1 MTAQMDWNVVDDAE
15 LVGAAVA
22 GDRAAFAGIYDRYAD
37 RLYDFCVGMVGNH
50 DAADC
55 VQEAFCMAA
64 VDLPKLRDANKLR
77 PWLYAIA
84 RHQALRILRARHRET
99 TFDGLPDEASTE
111 AGPDT
116 LAARNELA
124 ALVVLAE
131 GGLSDRDREVLNL
144 TYRHGLTGA
153 ELAQALG
160 VSDDSAKKLVQR
172 FRNTLERSLGAL
184 LVARQAGSGMNRCP
198 ELATI
203 VAGWD
208 GQFTILLRK
217 RISRHI
223 QSCAN
228 CDEDRGRL
236 VNPAALLGAS
246 PVLIPAPAWLREQT
260 LSQIQHAPVAST
272 SAAGRVAHALAH
284 GSAHLPVA
292 SAKFALW
299 AAAVVAVPALTL
311 GATAGWTAL
320 HTVAAPAVQI
330 APSVSTTASWQQ
342 SIESSSTSNVPTP
355 QSVTSVP
362 PPVAAAQPNGPG
374 PDGQGTQPSLQA
386 PSQTP
391 TATAAPHVLT
401 PPPTSETSP
410 SPGPVNP
417 RRVGLQEPPVKLCP
431 GGGTVAG
438 DQSCP
443 TPKPAAPSQCSH
455 VAVQGSPICPQT
467 AAPAK
472 TTPGRVAPILTVPG
486 H

>member
-84 RHQALRILRARHRET
+84 RHQALRVLRARHRET
-99 TFDGLPDEASTE
+99 TFDGIPDQPSTE
-111 AGPDT
+111 AGPET

-124 ALVVLAE
+124 ALVTLAE
-131 GGLSDRDREVLNL
+131 AGLSDRDREVLNL

-184 LVARQAGSGMNRCP
+184 LVARQAESGLNRCP

-203 VAGWD
+203 VAGWN

-246 PVLIPAPAWLREQT
+246 PLLIPAPTWLREQT
-260 LSQIQHAPVAST
+260 LSQIQHAPVASA
-272 SAAGRVAHALAH
+272 SAAGRAAHALAR
-284 GSAHLPVA
+284 GSAHLPA
-292 SAKFALW
+292 ATAKFALW
-299 AAAVVAVPALTL
+299 AAAIVAVPALAL
-311 GATAGWTAL
+311 GTTAGWTAL

-330 APSVSTTASWQQ
+330 APSVSTTPSSQQ
-342 SIESSSTSNVPTP
+342 PIESASTSNVTTS
-355 QSVTSVP
+355 QSVTSA
-362 PPVAAAQPNGPG
+362 PPVAAAEPNGPD
-374 PDGQGTQPSLQA
+374 PDGQGTQPGPQA
-386 PSQTP
+386 PSPTP
-391 TATAAPHVLT
+391 TATAAPNVVATAPTSQAT
-401 PPPTSETSP
+401 PPSP
-410 SPGPVNP
+410 DPLNP
-417 RRVGLQEPPVKLCP
+417 RKIGLQAPPVKFCP

-443 TPKPAAPSQCSH
+443 APKPAAPSQCSH

-472 TTPGRVAPILTVPG
+472 TTSGRPRPILTVPG